1 MIVQIQENQ
10 TTIKTSISLR
20 GVGIHTGKE
29 VNLTFKPAKANSG
42 YTFKRVDLKGNP
54 VIEANI
60 KYVFNTDRG
69 TCLKKNNV
77 KIQTCEHV
85 LAALV
90 GLEIDN
96 VKIELDASEPPIMD
110 GSSKYFVEAIES
122 VGKKELNEKRKE
134 YVVREIISYKDSK
147 SGSEITIIPSSEY
160 QITTMVDFGTKVLG
174 TQNATINSIKSFK
187 EEISDSRT
195 FSFLH
200 EIEMLLNKG
209 LIKGGDL
216 NNAIV
221 YVDKPLSESTMK
233 KLKKAF
239 NKENIKINPN
249 GILDNLTLHYPNE
262 AARHKLLDVIGD
274 LALIG
279 TKIRGRVIATKPGH
293 YVNTEFARKMNSVIE
308 EAVKERERDIKI
320 GKVPSIEGKKPIMD
334 SKKIKEILPH
344 RDPFLFIDEIYEL
357 NENDILGLKHIKSDE
372 YFFEGHFPDYPI
384 LPGVIIIEAM
394 AQIGGILVLTK
405 VPDPEN
411 YLTFFAKIDRV
422 KFKNKVFPG
431 DTIIFKCNLVDP
443 VRRGVCHMKGLAFV
457 NDRLCAEA
465 ELTAQIIKV
474 KS

>member
-1 MIVQIQENQ
+1 MIALTNNNQ
-10 TTIKTSISLR
+10 TTIKNPVSLK

-29 VNLTFKPAKANSG
+29 VNLTFKPAQANNG
-42 YTFKRVDLKGNP
+42 YTFKRIDLKNKP
-54 VIEANI
+54 IIEANI
-60 KYVFNTDRG
+60 KYVFSTDRR
-69 TCLKKNNV
+69 TFLNKNNV
-77 KIQTCEHV
+77 IIQTCEHV

-110 GSSKYFVEAIES
+110 GSSKYFVEALES

-134 YVVREIISYKDSK
+134 FVVRDIISYKDSK
-147 SGSEITIIPSSEY
+147 SGSEITVIPSSEY

-174 TQNATINSIKSFK
+174 TQNATMSSIKNFK
-187 EEISDSRT
+187 NDISDSRT

-221 YVDKPLSESTMK
+221 YVDKSLSDSTMK

-239 NKENIKINPN
+239 NKKAIKVTPN

-293 YVNTEFARKMNSVIE
+293 YINTEFARKMGFVIE
-308 EAVKERERDIKI
+308 EALIERKKELKI
-320 GKVPSIEGKKPIMD
+320 GKTPKIEGKTPIMD

-357 NENDILGLKHIKSDE
+357 NDNDILGLKHIKSDE
-372 YFFEGHFPDYPI
+372 YFFKGHFPDYPI
-384 LPGVIIIEAM
+384 VPGVIIVEAM
-394 AQIGGILVLTK
+394 AQIGGILVLSK

-411 YLTFFAKIDRV
+411 YLTFFAKIDKV

-431 DTIIFKCNLVDP
+431 DTIIFKCTLLNP
-443 VRRGVCHMKGLAFV
+443 VRRGICHMKGLAFV

-474 KS
+474 K

>member
-1 MIVQIQENQ
+1 MIVLTDENQ
-10 TTIKTSISLR
+10 TTIKKGISLK
-20 GVGIHTGKE
+20 GVGLHTGRE
-29 VNLTFKPAKANSG
+29 VNLTFKPAKANTG
-42 YTFKRVDLKGNP
+42 YIFKRIDLKEKP

-60 KYVFNTDRG
+60 NYVFNTDRG
-69 TCLKKNNV
+69 TCLNKDDIR
-77 KIQTCEHV
+77 IQTTEHV

-96 VKIELDASEPPIMD
+96 VSIELDASEPPIMD
-110 GSSKYFVEAIES
+110 GSSKFFVEALES
-122 VGKKELNEKRKE
+122 VGKKDLEEKRKE
-134 YVVREIISYKDSK
+134 FVVRDIITYKDPST
-147 SGSEITIIPSSEY
+147 GSEITVIPSSEY
-160 QITTMVDFGTKVLG
+160 QITTMVDFGTKILG
-174 TQNATINSIKSFK
+174 TQNATMNSIKNFK
-187 EEISDSRT
+187 DDISNSRT

-221 YVDKPLSESTMK
+221 YVDKPLSDSTME

-239 NKENIKINPN
+239 NKDDIKVNPN
-249 GILDNLTLHYPNE
+249 GILDNLTLHHPNE
-262 AARHKLLDVIGD
+262 AARHKLLDVVGD

-293 YVNTEFARKMNSVIE
+293 HVNTEFARKMNAVIE
-308 EAVKERERDIKI
+308 EAKEERKLGIKI
-320 GKVPSIEGKKPIMD
+320 SKIPNLEGKKPIMD
-334 SKKIKEILPH
+334 SEKIKEILPH

-357 NENDILGLKHIKSDE
+357 NENDILGLKHVKADE
-372 YFFEGHFPDYPI
+372 YYFEGHFPNYPI
-384 LPGVIIIEAM
+384 LPGVIIVEAM

-411 YLTFFAKIDRV
+411 YLTFFAKIDKV

-431 DTIIFKCNLVDP
+431 DTIIFKCNLLNP
-443 VRRGVCHMKGLAFV
+443 VRRGICHMKGLAFV

-465 ELTAQIIKV
+465 ELTAQITKV
-474 KS
+474 K

>member
-1 MIVQIQENQ
+1 MIVLTDENQ
-10 TTIKTSISLR
+10 TTIKKDISLK
-20 GVGIHTGKE
+20 GVGLHTGKE
-29 VNLTFKPAKANSG
+29 VNLTFKPAKANTG
-42 YTFKRVDLKGNP
+42 YTFKRIDLKEKP

-60 KYVFNTDRG
+60 NYVFNTDRG
-69 TCLKKNNV
+69 TCLNKNDIR
-77 KIQTCEHV
+77 IQTTEHV

-96 VKIELDASEPPIMD
+96 VSIELDASEPPIMD
-110 GSSKYFVEAIES
+110 GSSKFFVEALES
-122 VGKKELNEKRKE
+122 VGKKDLEEKRKE
-134 YVVREIISYKDSK
+134 FVVRDIITYKEPK
-147 SGSEITIIPSSEY
+147 SGSEITVIPSSEY
-160 QITTMVDFGTKVLG
+160 QITTMVDFGTKILG
-174 TQNATINSIKSFK
+174 TQNATMSSIKNFK
-187 EEISDSRT
+187 DDISNSRT

-221 YVDKPLSESTMK
+221 YVDKPLSDSTMK

-239 NKENIKINPN
+239 NKDDIKVNPN
-249 GILDNLTLHYPNE
+249 GILDNLTLHHPNE
-262 AARHKLLDVIGD
+262 AARHKLLDVVGD

-293 YVNTEFARKMNSVIE
+293 HVNTEFARKMNAVIE
-308 EAVKERERDIKI
+308 EAKEERKLGIKI
-320 GKVPSIEGKKPIMD
+320 SKIPNLEGKKPIMD
-334 SKKIKEILPH
+334 SEKIKEILPH

-357 NENDILGLKHIKSDE
+357 NENDILGLKHVKADE
-372 YFFEGHFPDYPI
+372 YYFNGHFPDYPI
-384 LPGVIIIEAM
+384 LPGVIIVEAM

-411 YLTFFAKIDRV
+411 YLTFFAKIDKV

-431 DTIIFKCNLVDP
+431 DTIIFKCNLLNP
-443 VRRGVCHMKGLAFV
+443 VRRGICHMKGLAFV

-465 ELTAQIIKV
+465 ELIAQITKV
-474 KS
+474 K

>member
-1 MIVQIQENQ
+1 MIVLTNDNQ
-10 TTIKTSISLR
+10 TTIKKPISLK

-29 VNLTFKPAKANSG
+29 VNLTFKPTNANNG
-42 YTFKRVDLKGNP
+42 YRFKRIDLKDKP
-54 VIEANI
+54 IIEANI
-60 KYVFNTDRG
+60 KYVINTDRR
-69 TCLKKNNV
+69 TFLKKNNIT
-77 KIQTCEHV
+77 IQTCEHV

-96 VKIELDASEPPIMD
+96 VIIEIDASEPPIMD
-110 GSSKYFVEAIES
+110 GSSKYFVEALES

-134 YVVREIISYKDSK
+134 FVVRDIISYKDSK
-147 SGSEITIIPSSEY
+147 SGSEITVIPSSEY

-174 TQNATINSIKSFK
+174 TQNATMSSIKNFK
-187 EEISDSRT
+187 DDISDART

-221 YVDKPLSESTMK
+221 YVDKSLSDSTMK

-239 NKENIKINPN
+239 NKKAIKVTPN

-293 YVNTEFARKMNSVIE
+293 YINTEFARKMGSVIE
-308 EAVKERERDIKI
+308 EALKERNKELKI
-320 GKVPSIEGKKPIMD
+320 GKTPTIEGKKPIMD
-334 SKKIKEILPH
+334 SNKIKEILPH
-344 RDPFLFIDEIYEL
+344 RSPFLFIDEIYEL
-357 NENDILGLKHIKSDE
+357 NENDILGLKYLKPDE
-372 YFFEGHFPDYPI
+372 YFFKGHFPDYPI
-384 LPGVIIIEAM
+384 LPGVIIVEAM
-394 AQIGGILVLTK
+394 AQIGGILVLSK

-411 YLTFFAKIDRV
+411 YLTFFAKIDKV

-431 DTIIFKCNLVDP
+431 DTIIFKCTLLNP
-443 VRRGVCHMKGLAFV
+443 VRRGICHMKGLAFV

-474 KS
+474 K

>member
-1 MIVQIQENQ
+1 MIVLTNDNQ
-10 TTIKTSISLR
+10 TTIKKAISLT

-29 VNLTFKPAKANSG
+29 VSLTFKPSNANSG
-42 YTFKRVDLKGNP
+42 YVFKRIDLKDKP
-54 VIEANI
+54 IIEANI
-60 KYVFNTDRG
+60 KYVINTDRR
-69 TCLKKNNV
+69 TFLKKNNV
-77 KIQTCEHV
+77 TIQTCEHV

-96 VKIELDASEPPIMD
+96 VKIEIDASEPPIMD
-110 GSSKYFVEAIES
+110 GSSKYFVEALES
-122 VGKKELNEKRKE
+122 VGIKQLHEKRKE
-134 YVVREIISYKDSK
+134 FVVRDIISYKDPK
-147 SGSEITIIPSSEY
+147 SGSEITLIPSSEY

-174 TQNATINSIKSFK
+174 TQNATMSSIKNFK
-187 EEISDSRT
+187 EDISDART

-221 YVDKPLSESTMK
+221 YVDKSLSDATME

-239 NKENIKINPN
+239 NKDNIKVTPN
-249 GILDNLTLHYPNE
+249 GILDNLTLHYHNE

-293 YVNTEFARKMNSVIE
+293 YINTEFARKMGSVIE
-308 EAVKERERDIKI
+308 EALKERKKELKI
-320 GKVPSIEGKKPIMD
+320 GKTPTIEGKKPIMK
-334 SKKIKEILPH
+334 SKEIKEILPH
-344 RDPFLFIDEIYEL
+344 RNPFLFIDEIYEL
-357 NENDILGLKHIKSDE
+357 NENDILGLKYLKPDE
-372 YFFEGHFPDYPI
+372 YFFKGHFPDYPI
-384 LPGVIIIEAM
+384 LPGVIIVEAM
-394 AQIGGILVLTK
+394 AQIGGILVLSK

-411 YLTFFAKIDRV
+411 YLTFFAKIDKV

-431 DTIIFKCNLVDP
+431 DTIIFKCNLRNP
-443 VRRGVCHMKGLAFV
+443 VRRGICHMKGLAFV

-465 ELTAQIIKV
+465 ELTAQITKV
-474 KS
+474 K

>member
-1 MIVQIQENQ
+1 MIVLTDENQ
-10 TTIKTSISLR
+10 TTIKENVSLK
-20 GVGIHTGKE
+20 GVGLHTGKE
-29 VNLTFKPAKANSG
+29 VNITFKPANANTG
-42 YTFKRVDLKGNP
+42 YTFTRVDLKEKP

-60 KYVFNTDRG
+60 QYVVNTDRG
-69 TCLKKNNV
+69 TCLSKNDI

-85 LAALV
+85 LASLV

-96 VKIELDASEPPIMD
+96 VNIELNASEPPIMD
-110 GSSKYFVEAIES
+110 GSSKFFVEALES
-122 VGKKELNEKRKE
+122 VGKIDLNEKRKE
-134 YVVREIISYKDSK
+134 FVVRDIITYKDSK
-147 SGSEITIIPSSEY
+147 TGSEITVIPASEY
-160 QITTMVDFGTKVLG
+160 QITTMVDFGTKILG
-174 TQNATINSIKSFK
+174 TQNATMNTIKHFK
-187 EEISDSRT
+187 DEIADSRT

-221 YVDKPLSESTMK
+221 YVDMPLSDSTMK

-239 NKENIKINPN
+239 NKENIKVNPN

-293 YVNTEFARKMNSVIE
+293 HVNTEFARKMHSVIE
-308 EAVKERERDIKI
+308 EAKEERKIGIKI
-320 GKVPSIEGKKPIMD
+320 SKVPNLEGKKVIMD
-334 SKKIKEILPH
+334 SKKIKKILPH

-357 NENDILGLKHIKSDE
+357 NENDILGLKYVSPDE
-372 YFFEGHFPDYPI
+372 YYFKGHFPDYPI
-384 LPGVIIIEAM
+384 LPGVIITEAM
-394 AQIGGILVLTK
+394 AQIGGILVLSK
-405 VPDPEN
+405 VSDPEN
-411 YLTFFAKIDRV
+411 YLTFFAKIDKV

-431 DTIIFKCNLVDP
+431 DTIIFKCNLLNP
-443 VRRGVCHMKGLAFV
+443 VRRGICHMKGLAFV

-465 ELTAQIIKV
+465 ELTAQITKV
-474 KS
+474 K